1 MKFSL
6 PTIVQ
11 FACPHRE
18 NNGLKSTIKKLGS
31 FLMSS
36 RRTLN
41 KGFSMDYTVCPNANP
56 KE

>member
-6 PTIVQ
+6 ATIVQ